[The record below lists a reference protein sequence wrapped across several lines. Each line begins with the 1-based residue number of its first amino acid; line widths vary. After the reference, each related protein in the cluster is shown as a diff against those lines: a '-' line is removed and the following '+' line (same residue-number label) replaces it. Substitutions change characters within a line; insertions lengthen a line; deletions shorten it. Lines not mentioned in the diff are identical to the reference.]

1 MYNFVVL
8 DEDCDDRIG
17 SEITQETMEKIKM
30 IREKVKQAQDHQK
43 SYANNC
49 RRPLVFDGSDH
60 MFLKVTPSLRLKGS
74 FESRILSPR
83 LWDRIRFWKGWVW

>member
-1 MYNFVVL
+1 VYNFVVL

-43 SYANNC
+43 SYANNY
-49 RRPLVFDGSDH
+49 RRPLEF
-60 MFLKVTPSLRLKGS
+60 KGS
-74 FESRILSPR
+74 EHVF
-83 LWDRIRFWKGWVW
+83 

>member
-17 SEITQETMEKIKM
+17 SEISQEAMEKIKM
-30 IREKVKQAQDHQK
+30 ISEKVKQAQDHQK

-49 RRPLVFDGSDH
+49 RRPLEF
-60 MFLKVTPSLRLKGS
+60 KGS
-74 FESRILSPR
+74 EHVF
-83 LWDRIRFWKGWVW
+83 